1 MCISDSLSLS
11 HSLFLSSRPEG
22 EACKQKWEKKKE
34 KFFFF
39 FFFFPSLSSGPSF
52 FLLIF
57 SPSPSLQ
64 TRTEKSLVS
73 SFLPFYL
80 LGWWKS
86 LDQKWTGLWCIYPG
100 VCKWGRDPS
109 TPTKWW
115 GRKGKGF
122 YFYFLFRGRRDKTQ
136 GALVKQKVSRKG
148 QQKNLEESNKRRK
161 MKISWK
167 EAKAKSRSQFI
178 WYSIHFF
185 NRVRTPPFFF
195 FSPVRSSIQLI
206 DCHGGPFFFFSFTLN
221 HNTICIPLVGGQCG
235 WDGEEN
241 WYVE

>member
-1 MCISDSLSLS
+1 MWCAFQTHSRSLI
-11 HSLFLSSRPEG
+11 LFFSPAGR
-22 EACKQKWEKKKE
+22 KE
-34 KFFFF
+34 KHASRNERRRRKSFLFFS
-39 FFFFPSLSSGPSF
+39 FFPSFSHPGLVFF

-57 SPSPSLQ
+57 SQSPSLQ

-73 SFLPFYL
+73 SFLPFSL

-86 LDQKWTGLWCIYPG
+86 LDQKWTGLWCCIYPG

-109 TPTKWW
+109 TPHQMM
-115 GRKGKGF
+115 RSNGKR
-122 YFYFLFRGRRDKTQ
+122 FLFLFFRGRRDKTQ

-167 EAKAKSRSQFI
+167 EAKAKSKSQFI

-195 FSPVRSSIQLI
+195 FFSPDRSSIQLI
-206 DCHGGPFFFFSFTLN
+206 DCHGGPFFYSFSFYF
-221 HNTICIPLVGGQCG
+221 
-235 WDGEEN
+235 ES
-241 WYVE
+241 